1 VLIAQFISGQEGQP
15 ELIIIKKNQNNFIL
29 IKIFKKI
36 NDFFTS
42 VLSRAD

>member
-29 IKIFKKI
+29 IKKI